1 MNRTDRLPAA
11 RSVVAV
17 CLLAAPLVA
26 GAFGSTGWSWA
37 WDHLHRVPTAWP
49 LALLL
54 LAVALAVPGVARRFP
69 AAVDAVGDAL
79 ARRPLPGPMLLGAA
93 ALAAFA
99 VFPIATRMYG
109 DSLTI
114 LNRHGPGDLDLHLRR
129 LLDPGLA
136 SRGAAVALLH
146 DVLERASGLSYEACY
161 RLLSSLCGGAF
172 VFLHVRLAATLPGLR
187 GWARATIVWLGLV
200 DGANQLFFGH
210 VENYA
215 VPRLLATA
223 FLMLAVRRLL
233 AAPAPPTPRRALAL
247 LPPLAGAVVLHAQWL
262 VLLPVAALLL
272 ARDLGAVRPA
282 LARWSGA
289 RGAVVLGGTGVVAI
303 MLAYAATGA
312 WCYDYL
318 YTGGLPEPRQVLLPL
333 SAACVGQPW
342 LRYTVFS
349 GAHLVDLAGSLWSVS
364 SPAILLVIV
373 LLWRRGWRPAQAH
386 VPAVAA
392 VAAFLHNLV
401 LNPSIGFPFDWDLM
415 CVVSPPLLY
424 TAVLLVATAGA
435 RAAGDQGSGDDQT
448 AAPASRPPAWLA
460 PLVLLGLG
468 TATVFAVNA
477 GRDSSYRRVED
488 MGVWLHR
495 SYHGGSHYR
504 LSGNLSTIA
513 EAQAQDRERERV
525 LARLAPQAFAGD
537 GEVAFL
543 WERLGRLR
551 AGRGDFAGALV
562 AYRASLAVD
571 PDNLARR
578 REAGWLETEAGDE
591 SAGIAHLEAY
601 LGHAPGDAEAWRH
614 LGLVRARRGEVA
626 AARAAWERF
635 LRLAPDGPGAAEVRA
650 DLEALGPG
658 PAR

>member
-11 RSVVAV
+11 RPVVAV
-17 CLLAAPLVA
+17 SLLAAPLVA
-26 GAFGSTGWSWA
+26 GAFGSTGWSWG
-37 WDHLHRVPTAWP
+37 WDHLHRVPVAWP

-54 LAVALAVPGVARRFP
+54 LAVALAVPGVSRRFL
-69 AAVDAVGDAL
+69 AAVDAAGDAL
-79 ARRPLPGPMLLGAA
+79 ARRPLLGPMLLGAA

-99 VFPIATRMYG
+99 MFPIATRMYG

-146 DVLERASGLSYEACY
+146 DMLERASGLSYEACY
-161 RLLSSLCGGAF
+161 RLLSALCGGAF

-187 GWARATIVWLGLV
+187 GWARAAIVWLGLV

-215 VPRLLATA
+215 VPRLLATV
-223 FLMLAVRRLL
+223 FLMLAARRLL
-233 AAPAPPTPRRALAL
+233 APPAPPAPRRALAL
-247 LPPLAGAVVLHAQWL
+247 LPLAGAVVLHAQWL

-272 ARDLGAVRPA
+272 ARDLGAARPA
-282 LARWSGA
+282 LARWSAA
-289 RGAVVLGGTGVVAI
+289 RGAVLLGGMGVAAL

-333 SAACVGQPW
+333 SAACAEQPW

-349 GAHLVDLAGSLWSVS
+349 GAHLADLVGSLWSVS

-373 LLWRRGWRPAQAH
+373 LLWRRGWRRAQAH
-386 VPAVAA
+386 VPAVA
-392 VAAFLHNLV
+392 VLAAFLHNLV

-424 TAVLLVATAGA
+424 TAALLVATAGA
-435 RAAGDQGSGDDQT
+435 SAAGDRSPGDGGV
-448 AAPASRPPAWLA
+448 AAPVARTPAWLA

-495 SYHGGSHYR
+495 TYHGGSHYR
-504 LSGNLSTIA
+504 LGGNLSTIA
-513 EAQAQDRERERV
+513 DAQAQDRERERV
-525 LARLAPQAFAGD
+525 LQRLAPQAFTGD

-551 AGRGDFAGALV
+551 AGRGDLAGALA
-562 AYRASLAVD
+562 AYRASLIAD
-571 PDNLARR
+571 PGNPARR

-635 LRLAPDGPGAAEVRA
+635 LRLTPDGPGAAEVRA
-650 DLEALGPG
+650 DLEALGAG

>member
-1 MNRTDRLPAA
+1 MNRTDRLPAP
-11 RSVVAV
+11 RTVVVAI
-17 CLLAAPLVA
+17 LLAAPLVA
-26 GAFGSTGWSWA
+26 GAFGSTGWSWG
-37 WDHLHRVPTAWP
+37 WDHLHRVPAAWP

-54 LAVALAVPGVARRFP
+54 LAVALAVPPVAGRFLG
-69 AAVDAVGDAL
+69 AVDAAGDAL
-79 ARRPLPGPMLLGAA
+79 ARRPRLGPVLLGVG

-99 VFPIATRMYG
+99 MFPIATRMYG

-146 DVLERASGLSYEACY
+146 DVLERMSGLSYEACY
-161 RLLSSLCGGAF
+161 RLLSALCGGAF

-187 GWARATIVWLGLV
+187 GWARAAIVWLGLV

-233 AAPAPPTPRRALAL
+233 APPAAPAPRRALAL
-247 LPPLAGAVVLHAQWL
+247 LPLAGAVVLHAQWL

-272 ARDLGAVRPA
+272 ARDVGAVRPA

-289 RGAVVLGGTGVVAI
+289 RGAVLLGGLGVAAI
-303 MLAYAATGA
+303 VLAYAATGA

-333 SAACVGQPW
+333 SAACSDQPW

-349 GAHLVDLAGSLWSVS
+349 GAHLADLAGSLWSVS
-364 SPAILLVIV
+364 SPAILLVLV
-373 LLWRRGWRPAQAH
+373 LLWRRGWRRAQAH

-392 VAAFLHNLV
+392 GAACLHNLV

-435 RAAGDQGSGDDQT
+435 RNATGDGSTMSPAA
-448 AAPASRPPAWLA
+448 RPPAWLA

-477 GRDSSYRRVED
+477 GRDSAYRRVED

-495 SYHGGSHYR
+495 TYHGGSHYR
-504 LSGNLSTIA
+504 LSGNLSTNDDA
-513 EAQAQDRERERV
+513 LAQDRERERV
-525 LARLAPQAFAGD
+525 LARLAPQAFVRD
-537 GEVAFL
+537 GEMAFL
-543 WERLGRLR
+543 WERLGRQR
-551 AGRGDFAGALV
+551 AGRGDLAGALA
-562 AYRASLAVD
+562 AYRASLAAD
-571 PDNLARR
+571 PGNPVRR

-591 SAGIAHLEAY
+591 AAGIAHLEAY
-601 LGHAPGDAEAWRH
+601 LVQAPGDAEAWRH
-614 LGLVRARRGEVA
+614 LGLVRARRGEFA

-635 LRLAPDGPGAAEVRA
+635 LRLAPAGPGSAEVRA
-650 DLEALGPG
+650 DLEALGAG